1 MSQKTL
7 RIGIIGVGGMGGH
20 HLRTLMGGEIPSAQ
34 AFAICDNRPERI
46 VKWKEE
52 FGEKLR
58 YFEDPDAFFASGLFD
73 AVIIATP
80 HYDHPPLAIKGFE
93 HGKHVLVEKPAG
105 VYTKQVRE
113 MNAAAARSGKVFAIM
128 FNQRTLGF
136 HQKMR
141 DLVQSGELGELRRTE
156 YVITNWLRSQ
166 AYYDSG
172 GWRGTWGGE
181 GGGVLMNQCPHNLD
195 LFQWICGM
203 PSRVRAFCGFG
214 KHHHIEVED
223 DVTAYLEY
231 ANGATGVFI
240 TSTGEAPGVNRL
252 EVIGD
257 HGRLVL
263 EHGKITWF
271 RVRTPVGKLIRE
283 TEESFPHPE
292 VWNVDIPASG
302 GEQHKGILKNWTA
315 AILEG
320 KPLLAKGEEGI
331 NGLMLGNAMLL
342 SAWTDGWVD
351 VPVDEDLYY
360 AKLQERIATS
370 TFKKGEVRKS
380 SGAGLEGSFGGVR

>member
-1 MSQKTL
+1 MSNPVRL
-7 RIGIIGVGGMGGH
+7 GIVGIGNMGNGH
-20 HLRTLMGGEIPSAQ
+20 AQNILQGKIPRMVLGAVCDTNPEMLKRCPNTPG
-34 AFAICDNRPERI
+34 FATHQEM
-46 VKWKEE
+46 
-52 FGEKLR
+52 L
-58 YFEDPDAFFASGLFD
+58 ASGKID
-73 AVIIATP
+73 AVLVATP
-80 HYDHPPLAIKGFE
+80 HYDHTTIGIDAIKAGI
-93 HGKHVLVEKPAG
+93 HTLIEKPLSVHKADCQ
-105 VYTKQVRE
+105 KLI
-113 MNAAAARSGKVFAIM
+113 AAYEARSRKDLVFAEM
-128 FNQRTLGF
+128 FNQRTDPRYRKL
-136 HQKMR
+136 R
-141 DLVQSGELGELRRTE
+141 DLLQSGELGAIRRVNWIITDWYRTE
-156 YVITNWLRSQ
+156 
-166 AYYDSG
+166 AYYASG
-172 GWRGTWGGE
+172 GWRATWAGE

-342 SAWTDGWVD
+342 SAWTNGWVD